1 MDLVEN
7 LANFA
12 FLLRHKTDLRQYP
25 NLMEK
30 NIESVFVYSLH
41 FPNNSRHPS
50 NY

>member
-1 MDLVEN
+1 MNLAEN
-7 LANFA
+7 LENFA
-12 FLLRHKTDLRQYP
+12 FLLRHKTDVGQYP

>member
-1 MDLVEN
+1 MNFAEN

-12 FLLRHKTDLRQYP
+12 FLLCHKTDVGQYP
-25 NLMEK
+25 NLMGK
-30 NIESVFVYSLH
+30 NTESVFVYSLH